1 MVFDT
6 LRLKMWMNSLRRSGK
21 VLAFK
26 KPVSFQE
33 QMKDSSRICICMPK
47 DEHHF
52 YEARECLQQIKD
64 HDHWVLLVLN
74 KEYELVAEHR
84 GKTEIYPPDTSRSF
98 PVNENTVKN
107 IPAKFDIAIDLSPK
121 PDPSTAYITGT
132 RGKKMT
138 IGLKSGALDPFY
150 TILVNPNEDYKESV
164 RTMLRFGGFVLRE
177 A

>member
-1 MVFDT
+1 MLDK
-6 LRLKMWMNSLRRSGK
+6 LRRNIWINSLRRSGK

-26 KPVSFQE
+26 QPVSFQE

-52 YEARECLQQIKD
+52 YEARECLQEIKD
-64 HDHWVLLVLN
+64 HDHWVLLVLK
-74 KEYELVAEHR
+74 KEHELVAEHK
-84 GKTEIYPPDTSRSF
+84 GKTEVYPSVSSSSL
-98 PVNENTVKN
+98 PVKEDAVKS
-107 IPAKFDIAIDLSPK
+107 IPVKFDIAIDLSPK
-121 PDPSTAYITGT
+121 PDPMSAYITGT

-138 IGLKSGALDPFY
+138 IGLKSGDLDPFY